1 MWTSEVSSSSE
12 MFFFFILTH
21 INQYFYNIKI
31 DHKQNQSSIL
41 TDITILQHFAAFC
54 SIGLKAAG
62 FGGGGLSRCHLVVL
76 LCQKLRNPPPTK
88 LMFSSRP
95 EFVWGVFFP
104 LLLGFI
110 HSLSCSYSRN
120 RTYDTYV
127 GRGYVIAG
135 MDEGLIG
142 VCVGEKR
149 TITIPPHLA
158 YGEEGTGTTSRA
170 TGTRF
175 TAGIHNKLRCRV
187 NRHRF
192 IYSLHKDKHIL
203 SWQLPAV
210 PVKTAALNLAGQT
223 ECFLNLLVLFYVAMW
238 EKAFRKHLEMRIF

>member
-1 MWTSEVSSSSE
+1 M
-12 MFFFFILTH
+12 
-21 INQYFYNIKI
+21 
-31 DHKQNQSSIL
+31 
-41 TDITILQHFAAFC
+41 
-54 SIGLKAAG
+54 
-62 FGGGGLSRCHLVVL
+62 
-76 LCQKLRNPPPTK
+76 
-88 LMFSSRP
+88 
-95 EFVWGVFFP
+95 VFFP
-104 LLLGFI
+104 LLLEFI

-170 TGTRF
+170 ADTRF

-187 NRHRF
+187 NHQRF
-192 IYSLHKDKHIL
+192 IYSPNNDKRIL
-203 SWQLPAV
+203 TV
-210 PVKTAALNLAGQT
+210 MTAPGRAHQNSGT
-223 ECFLNLLVLFYVAMW
+223 EPG
-238 EKAFRKHLEMRIF
+238 RPD